1 MLSQG
6 HQRQPPSTPKPAG
19 ACSGDGVVPR
29 RENMAWDSHLFPSA
43 PFSSVALAQASCRAL
58 SWKPC
63 AAMSR
68 CQTDPRREARLEFRG
83 STGVHLCV
91 APPGWWLALVPS
103 QGAFFSHPHPC
114 SPHPVP
120 SSEWLRGLGV
130 RWNRGTN
137 ELSPQLPPSASLF
150 PYWGSLHF

>member
-6 HQRQPPSTPKPAG
+6 HQRQPLSTPKPAG

-43 PFSSVALAQASCRAL
+43 PFSSVALAQTSCRAL
-58 SWKPC
+58 TWKPC
-63 AAMSR
+63 CSH
-68 CQTDPRREARLEFRG
+68 QTDRRREARLEFRG

-103 QGAFFSHPHPC
+103 QGAFFSHSDPCPHTQF
-114 SPHPVP
+114 P
-120 SSEWLRGLGV
+120 SSERLRGLGV
-130 RWNRGTN
+130 GWNRGTN
-137 ELSPQLPPSASLF
+137 ELSLQLPPSASLF